1 MNIEFV
7 PTAFGDVEQLAK
19 WIQHDPY
26 HKDCLNPE
34 WWLTG
39 NGLLSF
45 RVDDLIGPVM
55 YIRTEPDDGLLRIHT
70 QFAPEQEVSKL
81 RVVRAIVKGLPKL
94 EILARD
100 NVLSGFVYRSVSPL
114 LVEFMIKKFRFVA
127 VGKDDY
133 RMLFEG

>member
-1 MNIEFV
+1 MAIKFV
-7 PTAFGDVEQLAK
+7 PTAFGDVEQLTK
-19 WIQHDPY
+19 WIEHDPY

-45 RVDDLIGPVM
+45 RVDDQNGAVM

-81 RVVRAIVKGLPKL
+81 RVVKAIVKGLPKL
-94 EILARD
+94 EQLARQND
-100 NVLSGFVYRSVSPL
+100 LIGFVYRSVSPL
-114 LVEFMIKKFRFVA
+114 LIEFMTKKFGFTA
-127 VGKDDY
+127 VGSDDY